1 MSILE
6 TSHRTSMFQGEF
18 FCMGEAKAKKPGSR
32 PSLSFVFVHT
42 HVEREQAPMFLQ
54 SEAWWLRCRR
64 WIEYH
69 SIQWRW
75 DIERRLARHFNRRWG
90 G

>member
-1 MSILE
+1 
-6 TSHRTSMFQGEF
+6 
-18 FCMGEAKAKKPGSR
+18 MGETKAKKSESR
-32 PSLSFVFVHT
+32 SSLSFVFVHSQDE
-42 HVEREQAPMFLQ
+42 HEQSPMLLQ
-54 SEAWWLRCRR
+54 SEAWWSRCRR

>member
-1 MSILE
+1 
-6 TSHRTSMFQGEF
+6 MFQGEL
-18 FCMGEAKAKKPGSR
+18 FCMGETKAKKSGSR
-32 PSLSFVFVHT
+32 SSLSFVFVHS
-42 HVEREQAPMFLQ
+42 HDEHEQSPMLLQ
-54 SEAWWLRCRR
+54 SEAWWSRCRR

>member
-1 MSILE
+1 
-6 TSHRTSMFQGEF
+6 
-18 FCMGEAKAKKPGSR
+18 MGETKAKKTVSR
-32 PSLSFVFVHT
+32 PSRSFVFVHT
-42 HVEREQAPMFLQ
+42 HDEREQLPMPLQ
-54 SEAWWLRCRR
+54 SEAWWSRFRR

-75 DIERRLARHFNRRWG
+75 DIERRLARLFNRRWG

>member
-1 MSILE
+1 
-6 TSHRTSMFQGEF
+6 
-18 FCMGEAKAKKPGSR
+18 MGETKAKKPGSR

-42 HVEREQAPMFLQ
+42 RDEREQSPMLLQ
-54 SEAWWLRCRR
+54 SETWWSRCRR

-75 DIERRLARHFNRRWG
+75 DIERRLARIFNRRWG
-90 G
+90 